1 MSVVLSKIKII
12 LEMIKFE
19 HTIFALPFAFTGAL
33 LALDGL
39 PSLEQVIWII
49 AAMVGAR
56 SAAMGFNRWAD
67 RDIDSENP
75 RTKTRALPLGLVTP
89 AQVLA
94 FIIVSSGLLVLAAYM
109 LNPLSFMLAPVA
121 LAIVFFYSYT
131 KRFTFLSHAFLGL
144 AISGAPMGAWIAVTG
159 RFEFPALVLGVAV
172 LFWLVGFDILYALQD
187 LEFDRKAGLHS
198 VPQRFG
204 VRTSLLISRT
214 AHLVTMLCLFWI
226 YVLLPVGL
234 VYLLGVLVATGLI
247 IYEHSLVKES
257 DLSKLNIAFFN
268 MNGYISVTIFIFT
281 LLDVLL

>member
-1 MSVVLSKIKII
+1 MLDRIKII

-33 LALDGL
+33 LALGRL
-39 PSLEQVIWII
+39 PSLWQVFWI
-49 AAMVGAR
+49 AVAMVGAR

-67 RDIDSENP
+67 RDIDAQNP
-75 RTKTRALPLGLVTP
+75 RTRTRALPLGLVTP
-89 AQVLA
+89 MQVLV
-94 FIIVSSGLLVLAAYM
+94 FIIVSSALLVLAAYM
-109 LNPLSFMLAPVA
+109 LNPLSFKLAPLA

-144 AISGAPMGAWIAVTG
+144 AIAGAPMGAWIAVTG
-159 RFEFPALVLGVAV
+159 RFEFPALILGLAV

-187 LEFDRKAGLHS
+187 LEFDRTAGLHS

-204 VRTSLLISRT
+204 VGTALLISRL
-214 AHLVTMLCLFWI
+214 AHLVTMSCLFWL
-226 YVLLPVGL
+226 YTLLPVGMT
-234 VYLLGVLVATGLI
+234 YFLGVLIALGLI
-247 IYEHSLVKES
+247 VYEHSLVRED

-268 MNGYISVTIFIFT
+268 MNGYISVTIFVFT

>member
-1 MSVVLSKIKII
+1 MLDRIKII

-109 LNPLSFMLAPVA
+109 LNPLSFTLAPVA

-198 VPQRFG
+198 IPQRFG
-204 VRTSLLISRT
+204 VRNSLLISRM
-214 AHLVTMLCLFWI
+214 AHFVTMLCLFWI
-226 YVLLPVGL
+226 FVLLPVGL
-234 VYLLGVLVATGLI
+234 VYLLGVLVAMGLI